1 MFTILMSVYK
11 GEQTSHFIEAFDSLI
26 AMGGSSAIDEVI
38 LVLDGPVGA
47 EIHAAIE
54 SFNRRLPLRVVPR
67 EENQGLAVALNHGL
81 SLVQSPWVMRF
92 DTDDVCMPHRLES
105 QIELAKSG
113 EFDLFGSQI
122 DEFELSSARPVQS
135 RRVPITHED
144 IVRYSLRRNP
154 FNHMT
159 VCFRTAL
166 AQKAGG
172 YPHLPYMEDYALW
185 VKMIQMGAQTCNS
198 SDALV
203 KARIGAGM
211 YTRRGGWVYA
221 KCEYQLQRYFVNLG
235 HKTWLRALVDG
246 AFRGAVFLSPVQVR
260 RWIYENFLRR

>member
-1 MFTILMSVYK
+1 MFTILMSVYQ
-11 GEQTSHFIEAFDSLI
+11 GERTDHFIEAFDSIL
-26 AMGGSSAIDEVI
+26 AMAGSSAIDEVI
-38 LVLDGPVGA
+38 LVLDGPVDEGIHSAIGA
-47 EIHAAIE
+47 
-54 SFNRRLPLRVVPR
+54 FNGRLPLRVVPR
-67 EENQGLAVALNHGL
+67 AQNEGLAAALNHGL

-92 DTDDVCMPHRLES
+92 DTDDVCLPHRIEV
-105 QIELAKSG
+105 QVELARSG
-113 EFDLFGSQI
+113 NFDLFGAQI
-122 DEFELSSARPVQS
+122 DEFDLSSDCPVQS
-135 RRVPITHED
+135 RRVPIKHGD

-159 VCFRTAL
+159 VCYRTDL

-198 SDALV
+198 ADTLV
-203 KARIGAGM
+203 NARIGAGM
-211 YTRRGGWVYA
+211 YRRRGGWVYA
-221 KCEYQLQRYFVNLG
+221 KCEYQLQRYFVKLG

-246 AFRGAVFLSPVQVR
+246 AFRGAVFMSPVQVR